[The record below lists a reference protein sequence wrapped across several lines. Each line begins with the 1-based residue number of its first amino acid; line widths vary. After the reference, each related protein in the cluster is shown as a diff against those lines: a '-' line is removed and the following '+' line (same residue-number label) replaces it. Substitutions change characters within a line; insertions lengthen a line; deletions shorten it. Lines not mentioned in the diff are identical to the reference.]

1 MFSVIV
7 PVYKNEATLKPLLDR
22 LDSIHEKL
30 DRCLEVV
37 IVVDGSPDR
46 SYEILDEELP
56 KRRFCSHLV
65 LLSRNFGSFAAIRT
79 GLAVAKGPYFA
90 VMAADLQE
98 PEELIVDFL
107 RSLQNEPV
115 DIVLGIRSSREDPL
129 LSKWLAGVFWYVYRR
144 FIQQSM
150 PPGGVDVFGC
160 NQPVRDA
167 LVQLNEANSTLV
179 GLLVWMGYRRKLVSY
194 RRLPRLEGKSA
205 WGTRRRLRYMLD
217 SAYAFSDMPIMFL
230 TVAGLAG
237 VCLSCVGGL
246 VVSVAWLSGL
256 IVIKGYTPLI
266 LTLLFST
273 SLLLLGMGIIG
284 GYVWRAFENTKQRPL
299 FLPMFHK
306 TYEKGDPS

>member
-1 MFSVIV
+1 MGLSV
-7 PVYKNEATLKPLLDR
+7 AR
-22 LDSIHEKL
+22 
-30 DRCLEVV
+30 
-37 IVVDGSPDR
+37 
-46 SYEILDEELP
+46 
-56 KRRFCSHLV
+56 
-65 LLSRNFGSFAAIRT
+65 
-79 GLAVAKGPYFA
+79 GPYFA

-115 DIVLGIRSSREDPL
+115 DIVLGVRSSREDPL
-129 LSKWLAGVFWYVYRR
+129 LSKCMAGVFWYAYRR

-160 NQPVRDA
+160 NEQVRDM

-179 GLLVWMGYRRKLVSY
+179 GLLVWMGYRCKLISY
-194 RRLPRLEGKSA
+194 QRLPRLEGKSA
-205 WGTRRRLRYMLD
+205 WRTRRKLRYMLD

-230 TVAGLAG
+230 TVVGLAG
-237 VCLSCVGGL
+237 VCLSCLGGL
-246 VVSVAWLSGL
+246 IVGAAWLSGF
-256 IVIKGYTPLI
+256 IAVKGYTPLI

-299 FLPMFHK
+299 FLPMLHK
-306 TYEKGDPS
+306 TYGKEDRQ